1 MAWGTVISWPY
12 QGVSVRAWSSST
24 RAARSTSWNR
34 GAPGVSSSSCRRG
47 DGSWGRGS
55 CSVGAPLPA
64 ASPPWPCAAPECC
77 RAPRCTPAPAPPP
90 RAQQHGLRSAR
101 RVHDAQAGVHQRRL
115 RRQIAPPGPV
125 PAAARRRRLHGQVRL
140 RTRLTAPPETIYP
153 AIPHIKASLLK
164 RKKASL
170 PVPERERPCS
180 VLVYAPPGLCF
191 LVDINGIF
199 WALCRKIAQKSRL

>member
-125 PAAARRRRLHGQVRL
+125 PAPAWPGTPAYASHSPAGIDLSRDPAHKSI
-140 RTRLTAPPETIYP
+140 PPKT
-153 AIPHIKASLLK
+153 
-164 RKKASL
+164 
-170 PVPERERPCS
+170 
-180 VLVYAPPGLCF
+180 
-191 LVDINGIF
+191 
-199 WALCRKIAQKSRL
+199 QKSVPSCSRKGTPLFRLSICAAGALFPCGHKRNFLGPLPKNRTKVTIVMNAGL